1 MNKQEIPIMFCFDNN
16 YVIPA
21 AVAFYSMLEN
31 CNKNYF
37 YRMYVLHTDISN
49 DNQQK
54 LKDNIKKFSSFSDL
68 TFINMNNKF
77 EELWRKIETKG
88 HFSKE
93 VMYKVLVASIF
104 PKYDKIIT
112 SDVDVVFL
120 NDISESYFSID
131 SGEDYYL
138 AGIKII
144 GKLKW
149 YMDQYLR
156 VFTKEEVEKLSGFCG
171 GYIVFNLKKLRE
183 DNMEEKFIKCFE
195 NDGYRINQMEQDVLN
210 LCCYPKTKRIPL
222 KYLACSYMW
231 DEYKTEKDMET
242 DIYYKK
248 EEIEDAMKNTVQLHY
263 ATSKKPWKDVDCTK
277 SEVWFE
283 YLMKTNF
290 VVDYLKSLPNKI
302 VIPQNRVKQI
312 QDKNEELLRKNI
324 TNELVPKITAEV
336 TETLKREYIENKRN
350 STIKAKI
357 NNKFGK
363 YRWFRIMKYI
373 WKNPFFLFKASFYK
387 KLKEK
392 INNKLDKQDFS
403 LIILDDVFPSIY
415 SPFRYEEYTKYFLNI
430 KSVYAFST
438 GLSLHALSEKRKME
452 EVIEEFYEKFPQLKE
467 RVYELNNDNINK
479 IKGVKNKVAIVTF
492 LQNMQNNLE
501 IIEKYKIPFI
511 FTLYPGGG
519 FILNDKESDE
529 KLKRICK
536 SKYFKKV
543 IVTQDIVN
551 NYLLDKNICNKDKIE
566 FIYGIVTPKE
576 ILNNNIENKRYYE
589 VNKDTLDI
597 CFVAHK
603 YSDRGIDKGYDLF
616 IESAKKL
623 AKHKNI
629 KFHVIGGFDES
640 DIDVTELKD
649 KIKFYGIKPSDWL
662 RNFYKE
668 MDIIISPNRPF
679 ILSKGSFDGFP
690 TGSCTEAMVN
700 GVLLICTD
708 ELNLN
713 VKFKNSRDLII
724 IKPTMEDIVRE
735 VEMLYNN
742 PNKLINIAKCGQE
755 KCKKIYSEE
764 SQVTPRIKLIK
775 RIAKKH
781 YNY

>member
-37 YRMYVLHTDISN
+37 YKMYVLHTDISK

-54 LKDNIKKFSSFSDL
+54 LKNNIEKFSSFSDL

-104 PKYDKIIT
+104 PQYDKIIA

-131 SGEDYYL
+131 ISEDYYL
-138 AGIKII
+138 AGIKMI

-149 YMDQYLR
+149 YMNQYLK
-156 VFTKEEVEKLSGFCG
+156 VFTEAEVEKLSGFCG

-210 LCCYPKTKRIPL
+210 LCCYPKTKRISL

-231 DEYKTEKDMET
+231 DEYKTEKDKET

-302 VIPQNRVKQI
+302 IIPQNRVKQI
-312 QDKNEELLRKNI
+312 QDENEKLLRENI

-357 NNKFGK
+357 NNKFGR

-392 INNKLDKQDFS
+392 INNKLDKQEFS

-452 EVIEEFYEKFPQLKE
+452 EVIEEFYGKFPQLKE

-479 IKGVKNKVAIVTF
+479 IKGIKNKVAIVTF

-519 FILNDKESDE
+519 FILNDEESDE
-529 KLKRICK
+529 KLKKICN
-536 SKYFKKV
+536 SKYFQKV
-543 IVTQDIVN
+543 IVTQDIVK
-551 NYLLDKNICNKDKIE
+551 NYLLDKNICDKDKIE

-576 ILNNNIENKRYYE
+576 ILDNNIGNKRYYK

-603 YSDRGIDKGYDLF
+603 YSDKGIDKGYDLF

-629 KFHVIGGFDES
+629 TFHVIGGFDES

-713 VKFKNSRDLII
+713 VKFKNRKNLII
-724 IKPTMEDIVRE
+724 IKPTIEDIVRE
-735 VEMLYNN
+735 VEMLYSS
-742 PNKLINIAKCGQE
+742 PNKLTNIAKCGQE

-775 RIAKKH
+775 RIAKRY